1 MLCYCHSRC
10 EQSDSI
16 GGKLVFNFEVATS
29 VRDNILL
36 CSPVAM
42 VGIILFLQEI
52 MFGRNRNYSSIEGTV
67 KSNERLLNIK
77 HRKEGNG
84 VLSGMLRARAE
95 L

>member
-1 MLCYCHSRC
+1 MLCYYHSRC

-16 GGKLVFNFEVATS
+16 GGKLVFDFEVATS

-52 MFGRNRNYSSIEGTV
+52 MLMAEIETIP
-67 KSNERLLNIK
+67 L
-77 HRKEGNG
+77 
-84 VLSGMLRARAE
+84 
-95 L
+95 